1 MLALVA
7 VATYLGIKA
16 GEQVPQPSQVVRE
29 LQSAELGC
37 PIGVGQPVSF
47 TDDGSVRRGAGTSLY
62 RTASQ
67 IFFSE
72 NIVAHAVA
80 ALDDST
86 LIAAFQTD
94 SGGNYVMVGAAIDP
108 GDKAEAW
115 QWSDMQTLGIT
126 QPDQVIAL
134 GNTSF
139 AVIGGG
145 YSTLGWIKPSVV
157 YGTALDIFLAPPIT
171 YVVTGGAEPTQNAS
185 AAAASQQP
193 AAGGQQA
200 AASPAVATSVPLPP
214 PILATQDRTSAAILS
229 PTTLAVSF
237 VAGSGANASLFT
249 RIGFVV
255 PGREDPLP
263 QPTTLPTAAAAGTG
277 AGAASGA
284 AEPPVS
290 VYTWP
295 TIAWGPATSYSGIH
309 LSHAVAAMDP
319 RRYLLCFPLDDGI
332 TASAGASLVA
342 VAASVVLPPLPAG
355 AASGST
361 TATSDPAA
369 AARAAA
375 SDAQIVLGESAVLSG
390 VKAHYYFDAAA
401 MSPTRAVVVFVD
413 ASINDGI
420 RAVLITLQPGL
431 AVSFGASLVLNSGHA
446 GGVSTAGSWLHLSL
460 IPMLAPQFATS
471 GQPLFVGDAPAQLR
485 VQPAAGGPS
494 VPVMTASVGGV
505 AGASAS
511 GGAVG
516 ASVRKG
522 EVYLAAAGR
531 NAAAAARRAR
541 GKALAAA
548 SGPAAG
554 SAGDASGAASVRG
567 LQQWQSDDDGDAY
580 FDDDDGYF
588 DDDSSHVVAAQ
599 EQVGHPFALA
609 YSNLADNGRVT
620 VLFGEVTPAADL
632 VVTSPQFVVS
642 GPMASAASPAGGG
655 SPNVPVQP
663 ACWASATAIS
673 ASQLVV
679 MDTRYAGSAAAS
691 AAAAAVGGERGAVSG
706 ARPTSWAARRAR
718 KQARRRRKQL
728 LENGVAATEAAEP
741 VMCAP
746 GGMFDA
752 PAVAS
757 AGGNGVA
764 AASADVLHACV
775 AAELRPGRK
784 GGSASRGG
792 GGAATGG
799 GGTSSSAVGGASGN
813 PWPYYA
819 VAVSNLTL
827 VERLNRP
834 IGIALTDAE
843 CASPVTVLM
852 QGTFRYSAGV
862 PQTGAAAGG
871 QTSRRQHHMHN
882 GTFVDAAPV
891 GNPNPIPACNDGGG
905 LGAAGGG
912 GSSGGLRGVADALR
926 SVGGSV
932 GSASGYPTGPNGE
945 YVNNPGAA
953 ACDNSGPYTPGKAY
967 YSDTRGRLV
976 EGPFSGTGGD
986 NLRVST
992 ADSGYLTTIA
1002 SRYALDGDTSASFDS
1017 YLGVATSTWDL
1028 LVKIP

>member
-1 MLALVA
+1 VVVLQTLALVA
-7 VATYLGIKA
+7 VATYLGINA

-67 IFFSE
+67 IFFSD

-86 LIAAFQTD
+86 LIAAFQTN

-115 QWSDMQTLGIT
+115 QWSDMQTLGMT

-139 AVIGGG
+139 AIIGGG
-145 YSTLGWIKPSVV
+145 YSTLGWIKPSAV
-157 YGTALDIFLAPPIT
+157 YGTMLDIFLAPPIT
-171 YVVTGGAEPTQNAS
+171 YVVTGGAEPTQNTS

-193 AAGGQQA
+193 APAGPQA
-200 AASPAVATSVPLPP
+200 AASPAVATSIPLPP

-263 QPTTLPTAAAAGTG
+263 QPTTLPPAVAAAGSG
-277 AGAASGA
+277 ASGA
-284 AEPPVS
+284 AGGSEPPVG

-295 TIAWGPATSYSGIH
+295 AIAWGPATSYSGVH

-319 RRYLLCFPLDDGI
+319 RRYILCFPLDDGI

-355 AASGST
+355 AASAF
-361 TATSDPAA
+361 ATEPSDPAA
-369 AARAAA
+369 AARATAN
-375 SDAQIVLGESAVLSG
+375 DAQIVLGESAVLSG

-413 ASINDGI
+413 AAINDGI
-420 RAVLITLQPGL
+420 RAVLITLEPGL
-431 AVSFGASLVLNSGHA
+431 AVSFGATLVLNSGHA
-446 GGVSTAGSWLHLSL
+446 GGVGTAGSWLHLSL

-471 GQPLFVGDAPAQLR
+471 GQPLFVGEEPAQQRAAR
-485 VQPAAGGPS
+485 VRAAADESP
-494 VPVMTASVGGV
+494 ASVGGG
-505 AGASAS
+505 AGT
-511 GGAVG
+511 GAVVG

-531 NAAAAARRAR
+531 NAAAAGRRAR

-548 SGPAAG
+548 SGTAARTAAA
-554 SAGDASGAASVRG
+554 SSGAASVRG

-642 GPMASAASPAGGG
+642 GPMASAASPGGGG
-655 SPNVPVQP
+655 SPGVPVQP

-679 MDTRYAGSAAAS
+679 LDTRYAGSAAAS
-691 AAAAAVGGERGAVSG
+691 AAVAAVDGVPGALNGV
-706 ARPTSWAARRAR
+706 RPASRAAKRAR
-718 KQARRRRKQL
+718 KQERRRRKQL
-728 LENGVAATEAAEP
+728 LENGAATADTAEP

-752 PAVAS
+752 PAAP
-757 AGGNGVA
+757 ATGNNGAA
-764 AASADVLHACV
+764 AASANVLHACV
-775 AAELRPGRK
+775 AAELRPGSKRGSAAR
-784 GGSASRGG
+784 GGS
-792 GGAATGG
+792 GAATGG
-799 GGTSSSAVGGASGN
+799 GGTSSAVGGASGN

-862 PQTGAAAGG
+862 PQTGAVAGG

-891 GNPNPIPACNDGGG
+891 GNPNPIPACNGGGG

-912 GSSGGLRGVADALR
+912 SSGGGLRGVASALR
-926 SVGGSV
+926 SVGGSL
-932 GSASGYPTGPNGE
+932 GSSTGYPTGPNGE
-945 YVNNPGAA
+945 YLDNPGAA

-986 NLRVST
+986 NLRDST

>member
-1 MLALVA
+1 
-7 VATYLGIKA
+7 
-16 GEQVPQPSQVVRE
+16 
-29 LQSAELGC
+29 
-37 PIGVGQPVSF
+37 
-47 TDDGSVRRGAGTSLY
+47 
-62 RTASQ
+62 
-67 IFFSE
+67 
-72 NIVAHAVA
+72 
-80 ALDDST
+80 
-86 LIAAFQTD
+86 
-94 SGGNYVMVGAAIDP
+94 
-108 GDKAEAW
+108 
-115 QWSDMQTLGIT
+115 
-126 QPDQVIAL
+126 
-134 GNTSF
+134 
-139 AVIGGG
+139 
-145 YSTLGWIKPSVV
+145 
-157 YGTALDIFLAPPIT
+157 
-171 YVVTGGAEPTQNAS
+171 
-185 AAAASQQP
+185 
-193 AAGGQQA
+193 
-200 AASPAVATSVPLPP
+200 VATSVPLPP

-255 PGREDPLP
+255 PGREDPVP
-263 QPTTLPTAAAAGTG
+263 QPTSLPAAAADTG
-277 AGAASGA
+277 AGAAAGGP
-284 AEPPVS
+284 EPPVS

-309 LSHAVAAMDP
+309 LSHAVAAMDA

-355 AASGST
+355 AASAPT
-361 TATSDPAA
+361 TAPSDPAA

-431 AVSFGASLVLNSGHA
+431 AVSFGATLVLNSGHA

-460 IPMLAPQFATS
+460 IPMLAPQFATT
-471 GQPLFVGDAPAQLR
+471 GQPLFVGEAPAQQQ
-485 VQPAAGGPS
+485 VQTAAGDSP
-494 VPVMTASVGGV
+494 VPITTASVGGGTG
-505 AGASAS
+505 AGAD
-511 GGAVG
+511 GTVG

-548 SGPAAG
+548 AGLAA
-554 SAGDASGAASVRG
+554 STAADARGAASVRG

-632 VVTSPQFVVS
+632 AVTSPQFVVS
-642 GPMASAASPAGGG
+642 GPMASPAGGG
-655 SPNVPVQP
+655 SPSVPVQP

-679 MDTRYAGSAAAS
+679 MDTRYAGAAAAS
-691 AAAAAVGGERGAVSG
+691 AAAAAAAGGAPGAVGG
-706 ARPTSWAARRAR
+706 ARPTNRAARRAR
-718 KQARRRRKQL
+718 KQARRARKQL
-728 LENGVAATEAAEP
+728 LESGDAAAEAAEP

-752 PAVAS
+752 PAVADPTP
-757 AGGNGVA
+757 NGAA

-784 GGSASRGG
+784 SGSAARGG
-792 GGAATGG
+792 GGAAAGG

-891 GNPNPIPACNDGGG
+891 GNPNPIPACNGGGG
-905 LGAAGGG
+905 LGSAGG
-912 GSSGGLRGVADALR
+912 GSSVGGLRGVASALR
-926 SVGGSV
+926 SGGSV

-986 NLRVST
+986 NLRDST